1 MRLRNMKEKRGRKPL
16 SKGSTSKVFRE
27 GVFVPKN
34 KVKKRKETIP

>member
-1 MRLRNMKEKRGRKPL
+1 MKEKKGRKPL

-27 GVFVPKN
+27 EVFAPKY